1 MNNNAFIPEQ
11 LKYLIKQIEDKNNSL
26 GTRNSYYAQLKEIKF
41 IVDSTC
47 ILHENSMSMNYSKRK
62 NDNQ

>member
-1 MNNNAFIPEQ
+1 MNNNALIPEQ

-41 IVDSTC
+41 LVDSTC
-47 ILHENSMSMNYSKRK
+47 ILHENSVSMNDSRRK
-62 NDNQ
+62 INN